1 MTTALLIVALVIIVC
16 ILCNKITSKLGIPM
30 LLAFILLGM
39 VFGSDG
45 IFKIP
50 FEDFKFAEQV
60 WLRRTDLYYLLRRLR
75 HQVA

>member
-39 VFGSDG
+39 VFGLDG

-50 FEDFKFAEQV
+50 SEPNTKIGRAHV
-60 WLRRTDLYYLLRRLR
+60 
-75 HQVA
+75 